1 MADTLTRDE
10 ELTRVA
16 VADIEKWEDGP
27 DGTLY
32 VYGKA
37 STPEIDTDE
46 QIVASEFSGPA
57 LKTWLDTAP
66 ALRVQHNGQRDPAG
80 SGVKVEINRD
90 GDGAHWVKAAVDE
103 PIAQRLVKKGH
114 LRAFSIGI
122 SRPVIERDISGKARG
137 GKITGGSIME
147 VSLVDSPA
155 NRSCFLELAKAAS
168 DGTAELT
175 GKVFGAD
182 DFLAKAA
189 APDDG
194 GITGTVTF
202 TPADMAKLLKLRA
215 ELEKGSNGNG
225 AAAADDD
232 DSDDGSDSSN
242 DGGSAD
248 GKDDSD
254 DDNSADGGDDDGADD
269 ADDEDND
276 ADKAV
281 AEPDAVKGDLS
292 SKERDALPA
301 SSFAYIDSEGGK
313 HLPVHDEGH
322 VKAALGRFGQTQ
334 FEGGK
339 AKKKAARKILARA
352 SSMGID
358 VSDDSDVAQA
368 AKKTA
373 KVVKG
378 EAGDCS
384 TCHGTGKI
392 MEGNRDCPDC
402 GPGDTGKTEKAAPYK
417 HEPGETVEC
426 PECHKYNSPDAKFCD
441 QCGAKL
447 PAGKV
452 ADDVAVVK
460 AGSKACPCGKNYHSD
475 SPAKFCEDCGKKLP
489 AAEKSAGPVHA
500 PAGEDVDKLP
510 EHREPDGP
518 DFEDFEHDA
527 GLPTVP
533 DASVEVKTARKHAA
547 VGAPATESVLH
558 DLLCPA
564 YLGESPRR
572 RLPVARGRPRRG
584 RRRALAGPGRR
595 QGRRGADRRGPPRNR
610 HVAARRN
617 AERCHPGRARP
628 CSRRGC
634 TRRSPTPT
642 PARGTA

>member
-301 SSFAYIDSEGGK
+301 
-313 HLPVHDEGH
+313 
-322 VKAALGRFGQTQ
+322 
-334 FEGGK
+334 
-339 AKKKAARKILARA
+339 
-352 SSMGID
+352 
-358 VSDDSDVAQA
+358 
-368 AKKTA
+368 
-373 KVVKG
+373 
-378 EAGDCS
+378 
-384 TCHGTGKI
+384 
-392 MEGNRDCPDC
+392 
-402 GPGDTGKTEKAAPYK
+402 
-417 HEPGETVEC
+417 
-426 PECHKYNSPDAKFCD
+426 
-441 QCGAKL
+441 
-447 PAGKV
+447 
-452 ADDVAVVK
+452 
-460 AGSKACPCGKNYHSD
+460 
-475 SPAKFCEDCGKKLP
+475 
-489 AAEKSAGPVHA
+489 
-500 PAGEDVDKLP
+500 
-510 EHREPDGP
+510 
-518 DFEDFEHDA
+518 
-527 GLPTVP
+527 
-533 DASVEVKTARKHAA
+533 
-547 VGAPATESVLH
+547 
-558 DLLCPA
+558 
-564 YLGESPRR
+564 
-572 RLPVARGRPRRG
+572 
-584 RRRALAGPGRR
+584 
-595 QGRRGADRRGPPRNR
+595 
-610 HVAARRN
+610 
-617 AERCHPGRARP
+617 
-628 CSRRGC
+628 
-634 TRRSPTPT
+634 RRSPTST
-642 PARGTA
+642 PRAASTCPSTTKGM